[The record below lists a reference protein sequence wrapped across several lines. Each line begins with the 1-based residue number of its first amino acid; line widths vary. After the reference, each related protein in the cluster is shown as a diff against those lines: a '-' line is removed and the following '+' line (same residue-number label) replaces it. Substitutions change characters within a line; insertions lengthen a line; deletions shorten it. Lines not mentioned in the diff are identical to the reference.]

1 MAHSRLSYGLSSQY
15 ICYNNEQVR
24 YAGRASATGRPN
36 AAAGM
41 LSDSG
46 TAAAIGSAVASA
58 GKGGLGEVSANGCSG
73 TRGTQARELE
83 LVLLAAVGGSLAASG
98 CVTVFTMPEIAA
110 ISEVLL
116 LGLAGREELCSSQG
130 WSLARSGPCEPQWI
144 FLAVRCLAVRRASV
158 RTPLDF

>member
-46 TAAAIGSAVASA
+46 TAAAIGSAGASA

-83 LVLLAAVGGSLAASG
+83 LVLLAAVGGSLAAS

-110 ISEVLL
+110 ISEVLCWAW
-116 LGLAGREELCSSQG
+116 LGVKSC
-130 WSLARSGPCEPQWI
+130 ARRRLVACAEW
-144 FLAVRCLAVRRASV
+144 AV
-158 RTPLDF
+158 

>member
-15 ICYNNEQVR
+15 ICYNNEEVR

-46 TAAAIGSAVASA
+46 TAAAIGSAGASA

-83 LVLLAAVGGSLAASG
+83 LVLLAAVGGSLAAFEQRRFRGLVSVG
-98 CVTVFTMPEIAA
+98 SSRPRSSSCLNCANATQHAHSA
-110 ISEVLL
+110 IELDR
-116 LGLAGREELCSSQG
+116 GAGVGGHS
-130 WSLARSGPCEPQWI
+130 
-144 FLAVRCLAVRRASV
+144 
-158 RTPLDF
+158 T